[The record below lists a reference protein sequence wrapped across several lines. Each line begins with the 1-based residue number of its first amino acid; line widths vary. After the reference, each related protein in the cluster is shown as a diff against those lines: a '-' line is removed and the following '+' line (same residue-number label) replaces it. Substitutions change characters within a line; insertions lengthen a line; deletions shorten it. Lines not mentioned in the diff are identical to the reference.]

1 MSTESGD
8 GTRAPWAGNAAIQ
21 SSFIVFL
28 CCGPGRGYVLGA
40 SYLSLYSCS
49 RSRYSCVVVCI
60 MNTSRQGTGPWC
72 ALPPHRFWLFYF
84 HMSVQDVVAMR
95 ASLIEQGIANIKY
108 VGRWQLIYRP
118 RAEAMFK
125 SGRRVGDFEVK
136 VLSNDKRW
144 VWPNGKRCRSVKEI
158 YDMYAS
164 MSKRTGN
171 IPNDTLEE
179 QTALNPQH
187 ISVRSMVTRIHTP
200 TSYRMVDNNVE
211 VPNDTSVGT
220 PEASAVEPH
229 TEGVDAEGV
238 DVESVDV
245 ESASANVTI
254 DMADVAGPQV
264 SVDNA
269 MVISDETVVD
279 TVVAVVKDTTVDTD
293 TAPSGANDN
302 ADVLPMEEDASE
314 ALHDHQADGV
324 PDLLRY
330 MQQYNLSPLE
340 VLQRL
345 QASANAAI
353 GSTAAADVVSSP
365 PHDAAEVDSVI
376 SILAASTDSTPM
388 ITTPPLITAQM
399 FQFTGAAAIGVMRQY
414 EACNQMK
421 EVHRRSLLGYYSVRD
436 ISQLCATVVVD
447 AQITYLLPDKSN
459 AIGIIVNTQ
468 VRRGRIILVHVSE
481 GKQGQGFA
489 RLLAT
494 RVMAN
499 VPKNGSL
506 TVDSPACTAKVA
518 VKFWLSLGF
527 MCDDNLMKCTL
538 ADDASFIDKNSTRL
552 TFTWHECESANDKAT
567 RMVYLTAA
575 SAAHPDISVACARG
589 MLVP

>member
-1 MSTESGD
+1 
-8 GTRAPWAGNAAIQ
+8 
-21 SSFIVFL
+21 
-28 CCGPGRGYVLGA
+28 
-40 SYLSLYSCS
+40 
-49 RSRYSCVVVCI
+49 
-60 MNTSRQGTGPWC
+60 
-72 ALPPHRFWLFYF
+72 
-84 HMSVQDVVAMR
+84 MSVQDVVAMR

-118 RAEAMFK
+118 RAETMFK

-136 VLSNDKRW
+136 VLSNDERW

-158 YDMYAS
+158 YDAYAS
-164 MSKRTGN
+164 MSRRTGN
-171 IPNDTLEE
+171 IPNNTLEE

-187 ISVRSMVTRIHTP
+187 ISVRSMVARIHTR
-200 TSYRMVDNNVE
+200 TSYQVNVE
-211 VPNDTSVGT
+211 VPNDTTVGT
-220 PEASAVEPH
+220 LEASAVDQNVVGEAAVEPH

-238 DVESVDV
+238 DA

-254 DMADVAGPQV
+254 DMGDVAGPQV
-264 SVDNA
+264 PVDNA
-269 MVISDETVVD
+269 IVISDETVVD

-330 MQQYNLSPLE
+330 MQQHNLSPLE

-345 QASANAAI
+345 QASTDVAI
-353 GSTAAADVVSSP
+353 GSTAATEVVSSP
-365 PHDAAEVDSVI
+365 PRDAAEVDSVI

-399 FQFTGAAAIGVMRQY
+399 FEFTGAAAIGVMRQY

-421 EVHRRSLLGYYSVRD
+421 EVHRRSLLGYYSARD

-447 AQITYLLPDKSN
+447 TQTTYLLPDISN

-468 VRRGRIILVHVSE
+468 VRRGRIILVHMSE

-489 RLLAT
+489 RLLAM

-538 ADDASFIDKNSTRL
+538 ADDASFIDKKSTRL